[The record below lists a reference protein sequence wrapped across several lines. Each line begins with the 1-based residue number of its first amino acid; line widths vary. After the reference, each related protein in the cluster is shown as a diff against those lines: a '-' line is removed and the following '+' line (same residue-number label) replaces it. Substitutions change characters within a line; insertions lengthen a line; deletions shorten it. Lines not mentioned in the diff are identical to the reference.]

1 MPQTKKTKQK
11 NSCNAARN
19 DQMIEPRIQ
28 THMHIFVPEQENM
41 QSFKKKAGKAG
52 TKLLKKKTIQNQAHN
67 FRSEQESLQR
77 FEMDGWINC
86 DFTSFPTVFQSYQ
99 DDGRVI
105 VKGCVQWNPV
115 SD

>member
-1 MPQTKKTKQK
+1 MDATLKYGNSKCRKQKKTKQK

-52 TKLLKKKTIQNQAHN
+52 TKLLKKKNNPKPSTQLQIGARKPTT
-67 FRSEQESLQR
+67 FR
-77 FEMDGWINC
+77 DGWM
-86 DFTSFPTVFQSYQ
+86 D
-99 DDGRVI
+99 
-105 VKGCVQWNPV
+105 KL
-115 SD
+115 